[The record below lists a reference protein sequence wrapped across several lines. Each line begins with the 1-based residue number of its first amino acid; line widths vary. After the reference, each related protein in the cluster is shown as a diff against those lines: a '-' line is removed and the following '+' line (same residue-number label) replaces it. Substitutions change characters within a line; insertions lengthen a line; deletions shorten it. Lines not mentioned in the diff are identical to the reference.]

1 MNNCLSHMI
10 CYESVVDIALFL
22 LESKSFKGAQANVG
36 FEIDSSNYFRNKQY
50 SLSLGRLLWAE

>member
-1 MNNCLSHMI
+1 MI

-22 LESKSFKGAQANVG
+22 LESKSYKGAQANVG